1 MKKISMML
9 AAILCCLMTNISFS
23 SCSSDDNDDTN
34 EATSVAKCTYELT
47 LTAGTGAEDQQDVVK
62 TMVTVPNYTG
72 DETKEFLSIYDDMS
86 VKPTVPFTTFPM
98 TKTITIDQSLLD
110 EASLPAKDSYKVGL
124 HYKLTVTTTDVNG
137 NVIDYQLKDM
147 DYSGTVPAS
156 NISKLY
162 PQTTTLTFTVD
173 DGGKV
178 RCGR

>member
-1 MKKISMML
+1 
-9 AAILCCLMTNISFS
+9 
-23 SCSSDDNDDTN
+23 
-34 EATSVAKCTYELT
+34 
-47 LTAGTGAEDQQDVVK
+47 
-62 TMVTVPNYTG
+62 MVTVPNYTG

-178 RCGR
+178 RFGR